1 MVAVSQMGSSVFH
14 GGASTFLAISVLAFS
29 NSYVFTV
36 FFRTWMGIVVFG
48 ISNGFLLLPII
59 LSEFGPLIDHSA
71 EEKEKDLSKE
81 EADDINKINQ
91 LNYAST
97 SEKNDIEL
105 ATERR
110 TS

>member
-71 EEKEKDLSKE
+71 EEKENTLPKE
-81 EADDINKINQ
+81 EDDIKKINE
-91 LNYAST
+91 LHYAST
-97 SEKNDIEL
+97 SERNDIEL